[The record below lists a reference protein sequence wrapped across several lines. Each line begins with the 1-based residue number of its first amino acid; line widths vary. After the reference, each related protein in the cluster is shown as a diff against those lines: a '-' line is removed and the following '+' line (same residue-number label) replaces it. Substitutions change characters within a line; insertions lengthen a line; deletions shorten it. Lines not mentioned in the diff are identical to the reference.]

1 MSNHLKKLIS
11 EAKKINFPFEKKD
24 LIRARIQDFIN
35 LTPVTKNLEP
45 IKSTFYI
52 SKFAVLNISKVVSFS
67 LIILL
72 VGGSTMSYAS
82 ENSLPGDSLY
92 TVKVNIKEPIETK
105 LAFTPQTKLEVKT
118 KQVEKRLSEA
128 QTLIQRNDMSPEKHK
143 EVEVR
148 LEKKVEEIS
157 KTIDG
162 LQEKGDVET
171 ILLTTSKLQP
181 VLKAHKE
188 NLKREVE
195 LKKAQETE
203 KDIQVSLMTTMSLE
217 IESATEI
224 PNENNDV
231 SQINILSTQASPS
244 ISEEKV
250 EEDPA
255 DFSSTLLKTIER
267 TLLQVE
273 ERETKVLETITELE
287 KNNQTN
293 SINISNVTNKKVEE
307 AAKGINQIKNS
318 IETKALV
325 VSDENQKSEEILIKD
340 IQTIDTELKQDLL
353 TITVAEAELLL
364 AESKNLFEQGLY
376 KESLTKAQEA
386 IKTTATIEV
395 NKKIDAVKDR
405 ESFILEQ
412 TSLNTKKLIET
423 QIKSIQK
430 TETTIKI
437 EEQASQ
443 AIKSLENSLNSK
455 P

>member
-250 EEDPA
+250 EEDSA